1 MKNEKTLLV
10 FVMLIFMGASF
21 FAGYKFSP
29 GKTTLE
35 EKDQKI
41 KELENTIVQQQIS
54 SSYIIKHM
62 ANNPAMQ
69 NLNNNRNKNAH

>member
-29 GKTTLE
+29 DRTALQ